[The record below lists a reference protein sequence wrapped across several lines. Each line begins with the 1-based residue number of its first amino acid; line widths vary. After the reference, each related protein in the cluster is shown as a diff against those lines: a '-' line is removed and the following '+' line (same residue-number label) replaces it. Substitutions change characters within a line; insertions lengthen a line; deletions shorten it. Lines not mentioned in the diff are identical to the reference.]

1 MMLPVLNLVHWK
13 RNAIAIPKGCYD
25 YVYIGWILGVM
36 ICYDFLRFGTSC
48 CVRLFFERRRCW
60 TNRSVPDWLSQSSQ
74 SGQSSWR
81 MLGIS
86 PAWMKTTTKLE
97 LMLKPVFLD
106 WVVENTYL
114 KNQTTYRYWYL
125 ISSFGDCSLAKVCED
140 DGYADYAANLA
151 ELSYDDQQP
160 CEGYE
165 ALYALTVLD
174 DDASTLPGKPMTFR
188 HQEGQET
195 HETKVAWCPQKMV
208 FKFSLLCWLS

>member
-1 MMLPVLNLVHWK
+1 M
-13 RNAIAIPKGCYD
+13 
-25 YVYIGWILGVM
+25 
-36 ICYDFLRFGTSC
+36 
-48 CVRLFFERRRCW
+48 
-60 TNRSVPDWLSQSSQ
+60 
-74 SGQSSWR
+74 
-81 MLGIS
+81 
-86 PAWMKTTTKLE
+86 
-97 LMLKPVFLD
+97 
-106 WVVENTYL
+106 
-114 KNQTTYRYWYL
+114 